1 MKSRLSVFEKTLQ
14 HTFNKSYIRQIWTTT
29 SVRDTNSVPAKFKA
43 NDDVITVKLSYF
55 DKLLELSLSGD
66 CDHRICNWIGNSQ
79 QMNSDYFKEY
89 CWSHQVKITWPWTNI
104 IIPF

>member
-1 MKSRLSVFEKTLQ
+1 MKSRLSLFEKTLQ

-55 DKLLELSLSGD
+55 D
-66 CDHRICNWIGNSQ
+66 
-79 QMNSDYFKEY
+79 
-89 CWSHQVKITWPWTNI
+89 
-104 IIPF
+104 